1 MGGWKL
7 ETGRFALMVAFPV
20 AAFWLFNQPSLFK
33 VFVSKKC
40 LLILQHHTQ
49 HHYISIKMKGYKV
62 PDSREGDAA
71 IARWKEQLLA
81 QKRKEE
87 YEHFLREQMA
97 FEEARRLR
105 EQQVA

>member
-1 MGGWKL
+1 
-7 ETGRFALMVAFPV
+7 
-20 AAFWLFNQPSLFK
+20 
-33 VFVSKKC
+33 
-40 LLILQHHTQ
+40 
-49 HHYISIKMKGYKV
+49 MKGYKV